1 MQDDISK
8 LNIEFYRNFEL
19 SKYCTWRSGCLAD
32 YIFYPKNLNDLYKL
46 INLKKKFYMVG
57 NGSNTLF
64 LNLKNTIL
72 ISTKKMNSIEFDG
85 EYVVAECGTALN
97 VVMNKSLDKG
107 LLGFEFLTGIPGTVG
122 GALITNAGAN
132 GGEISDVLVSVFFIK
147 NGKEIEVKKEEI
159 EFKYRTSSIKR
170 NEIIT
175 KAKFLLRKGDP
186 DKARIQIK
194 EYLNHRNNTQPVRWP
209 SAGSVFKNP
218 LPNYA
223 GLIIENLGLKGLSV
237 GDAQVSNVHSNYIIN
252 KNNASPE
259 NILSL
264 INMVKDKVLKDTGIK
279 LENEIRIIDE
289 K

>member
-19 SKYCTWRSGCLAD
+19 SKYCTWRSGCLAG

-64 LNLKNTIL
+64 LNLKDTIL

-237 GDAQVSNVHSNYIIN
+237 GDAQVSNIHSNYIIN

-264 INMVKDKVLKDTGIK
+264 VNMVKDKVLKDTGIK

>member
-194 EYLNHRNNTQPVRWP
+194 EYLNHRKNTQPVRWP

-237 GDAQVSNVHSNYIIN
+237 GDAQVSNIHSNYIIN

>member
-1 MQDDISK
+1 MQHDISK

-46 INLKKKFYMVG
+46 INLKKKFYIVG

-64 LNLKNTIL
+64 LNLKDTIL

-85 EYVVAECGTALN
+85 EYVIAECGTALN

-175 KAKFLLRKGDP
+175 KAKFLLKKGDP
-186 DKARIQIK
+186 DKARGQIK
-194 EYLNHRNNTQPVRWP
+194 EYLNYRNNTQPVRWP

>member
-1 MQDDISK
+1 MQDDIGK
-8 LNIEFYRNFEL
+8 LNIEFYRNFDL

-46 INLKKKFYMVG
+46 INLKKKFYIVG

-64 LNLKNTIL
+64 LNLKDTIL

-237 GDAQVSNVHSNYIIN
+237 GDAQVSNIHSNYIIN

>member
-1 MQDDISK
+1 MQDDIGK
-8 LNIEFYRNFEL
+8 LNIEFYRNFDL

-237 GDAQVSNVHSNYIIN
+237 GDAQVSNIHSNYIIN

-264 INMVKDKVLKDTGIK
+264 VNMVKDKVLKDTGIK

>member
-1 MQDDISK
+1 MQDDIGK
-8 LNIEFYRNFEL
+8 LNIEFYRNFDL

-46 INLKKKFYMVG
+46 INLKKKFYIVG

-64 LNLKNTIL
+64 LNLKDTIL

-107 LLGFEFLTGIPGTVG
+107 LLGLEFLTGIPGTVG

-175 KAKFLLRKGDP
+175 KAKFLLKKGDP
-186 DKARIQIK
+186 DKARVQIK
-194 EYLNHRNNTQPVRWP
+194 EYLNYRNNTQPVRWP

-218 LPNYA
+218 LPDYA

-237 GDAQVSNVHSNYIIN
+237 GDAQVSNIHSNYIIN

-264 INMVKDKVLKDTGIK
+264 INMVKDKVLIDTGIK

>member
-1 MQDDISK
+1 MQDDIGK

-237 GDAQVSNVHSNYIIN
+237 GDAQVSNIHSNYIIN

>member
-237 GDAQVSNVHSNYIIN
+237 GDAQVSNIHSNYIIN

-264 INMVKDKVLKDTGIK
+264 VNMVKDKVLKDTGIK

>member
-1 MQDDISK
+1 MQYDLSK
-8 LNIEFYRNFEL
+8 LNIEFHRNFDL

-64 LNLKNTIL
+64 LNLKDTIL

-85 EYVVAECGTALN
+85 EYVIAECGTALN

-107 LLGFEFLTGIPGTVG
+107 LLGLEFLTGIPGTVG

-264 INMVKDKVLKDTGIK
+264 INMVKDKVLIDTGIK

>member
-1 MQDDISK
+1 MQDDIGK
-8 LNIEFYRNFEL
+8 LNIEFYRNFDL

-46 INLKKKFYMVG
+46 INLKKKFYIVG

-64 LNLKNTIL
+64 LNLKDTIL

-85 EYVVAECGTALN
+85 EYVIAECGTALN

-107 LLGFEFLTGIPGTVG
+107 LLGLEFLTGIPGTVG

-175 KAKFLLRKGDP
+175 KAKFLLKKGDP
-186 DKARIQIK
+186 DKARVQIK
-194 EYLNHRNNTQPVRWP
+194 EYLNYRNNTQPVRWP

-237 GDAQVSNVHSNYIIN
+237 GDAQVSNIHSNYIIN

-264 INMVKDKVLKDTGIK
+264 INMVKDKVLIDTGIK

>member
-1 MQDDISK
+1 MQNDIGK
-8 LNIEFYRNFEL
+8 LNIEFYRNFDL

-64 LNLKNTIL
+64 LNLKDTIL

-107 LLGFEFLTGIPGTVG
+107 LLGLEFLTGIPGTVG

-175 KAKFLLRKGDP
+175 KAKFLLKKGDP
-186 DKARIQIK
+186 DKARVQIK
-194 EYLNHRNNTQPVRWP
+194 EYLNYRNNTQPVRWP

-237 GDAQVSNVHSNYIIN
+237 GDAQVSNIHSNYIIN

-264 INMVKDKVLKDTGIK
+264 VNMVKDKVLKDTGIK

>member
-1 MQDDISK
+1 VQDDISK

-237 GDAQVSNVHSNYIIN
+237 GDAQVSNIHSNYIIN

-264 INMVKDKVLKDTGIK
+264 VNMVKDKVLKDTGIK

>member
-1 MQDDISK
+1 MQDDIGK
-8 LNIEFYRNFEL
+8 LNIEFYRNFDL

-46 INLKKKFYMVG
+46 INLKKKFYIVG

-64 LNLKNTIL
+64 LNLKDTIL

-85 EYVVAECGTALN
+85 EYVIAECGTALN

-107 LLGFEFLTGIPGTVG
+107 LLGLEFLTGIPGTVG

-147 NGKEIEVKKEEI
+147 NGEEIEVKKEEI

-175 KAKFLLRKGDP
+175 KAKFLLKKGNP
-186 DKARIQIK
+186 DKARVQIK
-194 EYLNHRNNTQPVRWP
+194 EYLNYRNNTQPVRWP

-237 GDAQVSNVHSNYIIN
+237 GDAQVSNIHSNYIIN

-264 INMVKDKVLKDTGIK
+264 INMVKDKVLKNTGIK

>member
-64 LNLKNTIL
+64 LNLKDTIL

-85 EYVVAECGTALN
+85 EYVVAECGAALN

-237 GDAQVSNVHSNYIIN
+237 GDAQVSNIHSNYIIN

-264 INMVKDKVLKDTGIK
+264 VNMVKDKVLKDTGIK

>member
-64 LNLKNTIL
+64 LNLKDTIL

-85 EYVVAECGTALN
+85 EYVIAECGTALN

-107 LLGFEFLTGIPGTVG
+107 LLGLEFLTGIPGTVG

-237 GDAQVSNVHSNYIIN
+237 GDAQVSNIHSNYIIN

>member
-64 LNLKNTIL
+64 LNLKDTIL

-85 EYVVAECGTALN
+85 EYVVAECGAALN

-107 LLGFEFLTGIPGTVG
+107 LLGFEFLTGIPGKVG

-237 GDAQVSNVHSNYIIN
+237 GDAQVSNIHSNYIIN

-264 INMVKDKVLKDTGIK
+264 INMVKDKVLIDTGIK

>member
-85 EYVVAECGTALN
+85 EHVVAECGTALN

-237 GDAQVSNVHSNYIIN
+237 GDAQVSNIHSNYIIN

>member
-1 MQDDISK
+1 MQDDIGK
-8 LNIEFYRNFEL
+8 LNIEFYRNFDL

-46 INLKKKFYMVG
+46 INLKKKFYIVG

-64 LNLKNTIL
+64 LNLKDTIL

-85 EYVVAECGTALN
+85 EYVIAECGTALN

-175 KAKFLLRKGDP
+175 KAKFLLKKGDP
-186 DKARIQIK
+186 DKARVQIK
-194 EYLNHRNNTQPVRWP
+194 EYLNYRNNTQPVRWP

-223 GLIIENLGLKGLSV
+223 GLIIETLGLKGLSV
-237 GDAQVSNVHSNYIIN
+237 GDAQVSNIHSNYIIN

-264 INMVKDKVLKDTGIK
+264 INMVKDKVLKNTGIK

>member
-1 MQDDISK
+1 MQDDIGK
-8 LNIEFYRNFEL
+8 LNIEFYRNFDL

-46 INLKKKFYMVG
+46 INLKKKFYIVG

-64 LNLKNTIL
+64 LNLKDTIL

-85 EYVVAECGTALN
+85 EYVIAECGTALN

-107 LLGFEFLTGIPGTVG
+107 LLGLEFLTGIPGTVG
-122 GALITNAGAN
+122 GAFITNAGAN

-175 KAKFLLRKGDP
+175 KAKFLLKKGDP
-186 DKARIQIK
+186 DKARVQIK
-194 EYLNHRNNTQPVRWP
+194 EYLNYRNNTQPVRWP

-237 GDAQVSNVHSNYIIN
+237 GDAQVSNIHSNYIIN

-259 NILSL
+259 NILNL
-264 INMVKDKVLKDTGIK
+264 INMVKDKVL
-279 LENEIRIIDE
+279 IIQE
-289 K
+289 LNWKMK

>member
-1 MQDDISK
+1 MCS
-8 LNIEFYRNFEL
+8 
-19 SKYCTWRSGCLAD
+19 S
-32 YIFYPKNLNDLYKL
+32 DL
-46 INLKKKFYMVG
+46 
-57 NGSNTLF
+57 
-64 LNLKNTIL
+64 
-72 ISTKKMNSIEFDG
+72 
-85 EYVVAECGTALN
+85 
-97 VVMNKSLDKG
+97 
-107 LLGFEFLTGIPGTVG
+107 
-122 GALITNAGAN
+122 
-132 GGEISDVLVSVFFIK
+132 
-147 NGKEIEVKKEEI
+147 
-159 EFKYRTSSIKR
+159 FKYRTSSIKR

-237 GDAQVSNVHSNYIIN
+237 GDAQVSNIHSNYIIN

-264 INMVKDKVLKDTGIK
+264 VNMVKDKVLKDTGIK

>member
-1 MQDDISK
+1 MQDDIGK
-8 LNIEFYRNFEL
+8 LNIEFYRNFDL

-46 INLKKKFYMVG
+46 INLKKKFYIVG

-64 LNLKNTIL
+64 LNLKDTIL

-85 EYVVAECGTALN
+85 EYVIAECGTALN

-107 LLGFEFLTGIPGTVG
+107 LLGLEFLTGIPGTVG

-264 INMVKDKVLKDTGIK
+264 INMVKDKVLIDTGIK

>member
-1 MQDDISK
+1 MQDDIGK
-8 LNIEFYRNFEL
+8 LNIEFYRNFDL

-46 INLKKKFYMVG
+46 INLKKKFYIVG

-64 LNLKNTIL
+64 LNLKDTIL

-85 EYVVAECGTALN
+85 EYVIAECGTALN
-97 VVMNKSLDKG
+97 VVMNKSLDNG

-175 KAKFLLRKGDP
+175 KAKFLLKKGDP
-186 DKARIQIK
+186 DKARVQIK
-194 EYLNHRNNTQPVRWP
+194 EYLNYRNNTQPVRWP

>member
-1 MQDDISK
+1 VQDDIGK
-8 LNIEFYRNFEL
+8 LNIEFYRNFDL

-46 INLKKKFYMVG
+46 INLKKKFYIVG

-64 LNLKNTIL
+64 LNLKDTIL

-85 EYVVAECGTALN
+85 EYVIAECGTALN

-107 LLGFEFLTGIPGTVG
+107 LLGLEFLTGIPGTVG

-175 KAKFLLRKGDP
+175 KAKFLLKKGDP
-186 DKARIQIK
+186 DKARVQIK
-194 EYLNHRNNTQPVRWP
+194 EYLNYRNNTQPVRWP

-237 GDAQVSNVHSNYIIN
+237 GDAQVSNIHSNYIIN

-264 INMVKDKVLKDTGIK
+264 INMVKDKVLIDTGIK

>member
-1 MQDDISK
+1 MQDDIGK
-8 LNIEFYRNFEL
+8 LNIEFYRNFDL

-46 INLKKKFYMVG
+46 INLKKKFYIVG

-64 LNLKNTIL
+64 LNLKDTIL

-85 EYVVAECGTALN
+85 EYVIAECGTALN

-107 LLGFEFLTGIPGTVG
+107 LLGLEFLTGIPGTVG

-159 EFKYRTSSIKR
+159 EFKYRSSSIKR

-175 KAKFLLRKGDP
+175 KAKFLLKKGDP
-186 DKARIQIK
+186 DKARVQIK
-194 EYLNHRNNTQPVRWP
+194 EYLNYRNNTQPVRWP

-264 INMVKDKVLKDTGIK
+264 INMVKDKVLIDTGIK

>member
-1 MQDDISK
+1 MQDDIGK
-8 LNIEFYRNFEL
+8 LNIEFYRNFDL

-46 INLKKKFYMVG
+46 INLKKKFYIVG

-64 LNLKNTIL
+64 LNLKDTIL

-85 EYVVAECGTALN
+85 EYVIAECGTALN

-175 KAKFLLRKGDP
+175 KAKFLLKKGDP
-186 DKARIQIK
+186 DKARVQIK
-194 EYLNHRNNTQPVRWP
+194 EYLNYRNNTQPVRWP

-223 GLIIENLGLKGLSV
+223 GLIIENLGLKGLAV

-264 INMVKDKVLKDTGIK
+264 INMVKDKVLIDTGIK

>member
-64 LNLKNTIL
+64 LNLKDTIL

-107 LLGFEFLTGIPGTVG
+107 LLGLEFLTGIPGTVG

-237 GDAQVSNVHSNYIIN
+237 GDAQVSNIHSNYIIN

-264 INMVKDKVLKDTGIK
+264 VNMVKDKVLKDTGIK

>member
-1 MQDDISK
+1 MQDDIGK
-8 LNIEFYRNFEL
+8 LNIEFYRNFDL

-46 INLKKKFYMVG
+46 INLKKKFYIVG

-64 LNLKNTIL
+64 LNLKDTIL

-85 EYVVAECGTALN
+85 EYVIAECGTALN

-237 GDAQVSNVHSNYIIN
+237 GDAQVSNIHSNYIIN

-264 INMVKDKVLKDTGIK
+264 VNMVKDKVLKDTGIK

>member
-8 LNIEFYRNFEL
+8 LNIEFYRNFDL

-237 GDAQVSNVHSNYIIN
+237 GDAQVSNIHSNYIIN

>member
-1 MQDDISK
+1 VQNDIGK
-8 LNIEFYRNFEL
+8 LNIEFYRNFDL

-46 INLKKKFYMVG
+46 INLKKKFYIVG

-64 LNLKNTIL
+64 LNLKDTIL

-85 EYVVAECGTALN
+85 EYVMAECGTALN

-107 LLGFEFLTGIPGTVG
+107 LLGLEFLTGIPGTVG

-132 GGEISDVLVSVFFIK
+132 GGEISDVLISVFFIK

-175 KAKFLLRKGDP
+175 KAKFLLKKGDP
-186 DKARIQIK
+186 DKARVQIK
-194 EYLNHRNNTQPVRWP
+194 EYLNYRNNTQPVRWP

-264 INMVKDKVLKDTGIK
+264 INMVKDKVLIDTGIK

>member
-107 LLGFEFLTGIPGTVG
+107 LLGLEFLTGIPGTVG

-175 KAKFLLRKGDP
+175 KAKFLLKKGDP
-186 DKARIQIK
+186 DKARVQIK
-194 EYLNHRNNTQPVRWP
+194 EYLNYRNNTQPVRWP

-237 GDAQVSNVHSNYIIN
+237 GDAQVSNIHSNYIIN

>member
-1 MQDDISK
+1 MQDDIGK
-8 LNIEFYRNFEL
+8 LNIEFYRNFDL

-46 INLKKKFYMVG
+46 INLKKKFYIVG

-64 LNLKNTIL
+64 LNLKDTIL

-85 EYVVAECGTALN
+85 EYVIAECGTALN

-107 LLGFEFLTGIPGTVG
+107 LLGLEFLTGIPGTVG

-147 NGKEIEVKKEEI
+147 NGEEIEVKKEEI

-175 KAKFLLRKGDP
+175 KAKFLLKKGDP
-186 DKARIQIK
+186 DKARVQIK
-194 EYLNHRNNTQPVRWP
+194 EYLNYRNNTQPVRWP

-264 INMVKDKVLKDTGIK
+264 INMVKDKVLKNTGIK

>member
-1 MQDDISK
+1 MQDDIGK
-8 LNIEFYRNFEL
+8 LNIEFYRNFDL

-46 INLKKKFYMVG
+46 INLKKKFYIVG

-64 LNLKNTIL
+64 LNLKDTIL

-85 EYVVAECGTALN
+85 EYVIAECGTALN

-107 LLGFEFLTGIPGTVG
+107 LLGLEFLTGIPGTVG

-147 NGKEIEVKKEEI
+147 NGEEIEVKKEEI

-237 GDAQVSNVHSNYIIN
+237 GDAQVSNIHSNYIIN

>member
-107 LLGFEFLTGIPGTVG
+107 LLGLEFLTGIRGTVG

-132 GGEISDVLVSVFFIK
+132 GGEFSDVLVSVFFIK

-237 GDAQVSNVHSNYIIN
+237 GDAQVSNIHSNYIIN

-264 INMVKDKVLKDTGIK
+264 INMVKDKVLKNTGIK

>member
-1 MQDDISK
+1 MQNDIGK
-8 LNIEFYRNFEL
+8 LNIEFYRNFDL

-46 INLKKKFYMVG
+46 INLKKKFYIVG

-64 LNLKNTIL
+64 LNLKDTIL

-85 EYVVAECGTALN
+85 EYVIAECGTALN

-107 LLGFEFLTGIPGTVG
+107 LLGLEFLTGIPGTVG

-175 KAKFLLRKGDP
+175 KAKFLLKKGDP
-186 DKARIQIK
+186 DKARVQIK
-194 EYLNHRNNTQPVRWP
+194 EYLNYRNNTQPVRWP

-264 INMVKDKVLKDTGIK
+264 INMVKDKVLIDTGIK

>member
-8 LNIEFYRNFEL
+8 LNIEFYRNFDL

-46 INLKKKFYMVG
+46 INLKKKFYIVG

-85 EYVVAECGTALN
+85 EYVIAECGTALN

-107 LLGFEFLTGIPGTVG
+107 LLGLEFLTGIPGTVG

-175 KAKFLLRKGDP
+175 KAKFLLKKGDP
-186 DKARIQIK
+186 DKARVQIK

>member
-1 MQDDISK
+1 MQNDIGK
-8 LNIEFYRNFEL
+8 LNIEFYRNFDL

-46 INLKKKFYMVG
+46 INLKKKFYIVG

-64 LNLKNTIL
+64 LNLKDTIL

-85 EYVVAECGTALN
+85 EYVIAECGTALN

-107 LLGFEFLTGIPGTVG
+107 LLGLEFLTGIPGTVG

-132 GGEISDVLVSVFFIK
+132 GGEISDVLISVFFIK

-175 KAKFLLRKGDP
+175 KAKFLLKKGDP
-186 DKARIQIK
+186 DKARVQIK
-194 EYLNHRNNTQPVRWP
+194 EYLNYRNNTQPVRWP

-264 INMVKDKVLKDTGIK
+264 INMVKDKVLIDTGIK

>member
-237 GDAQVSNVHSNYIIN
+237 GDAQVSNIHSNYIIN

-264 INMVKDKVLKDTGIK
+264 INMVKDKVLIDTGIK

>member
-64 LNLKNTIL
+64 LNLKDTIL

-237 GDAQVSNVHSNYIIN
+237 GDAQVSNIHSNYIIN
-252 KNNASPE
+252 KNKKQC
-259 NILSL
+259 
-264 INMVKDKVLKDTGIK
+264 V
-279 LENEIRIIDE
+279 
-289 K
+289 

>member
-107 LLGFEFLTGIPGTVG
+107 LLGLEFLTGIPGTVG

-175 KAKFLLRKGDP
+175 KAKFLLKKGDP
-186 DKARIQIK
+186 DKARVQIK
-194 EYLNHRNNTQPVRWP
+194 EYLNYRNNTQPVRWP

-223 GLIIENLGLKGLSV
+223 GLIIENLGLKGLAV